1 MLTYLCVCVCVY
13 VCVRERIRERE
24 RENVLLSSSFLV
36 GAFECLAFLVEP
48 FVADV
53 GDVDN
58 GVVCDT

>member
-1 MLTYLCVCVCVY
+1 MCVLE
-13 VCVRERIRERE
+13 REREREKE
-24 RENVLLSSSFLV
+24 RENVLLSSSFSGEIFLIAV